1 MTSASLAR
9 PRSGPRLQ
17 DAAALT
23 AVAIA
28 VVVGV
33 ATAAN
38 PRLGLA
44 LLAGACTVPFVLLDL
59 PFGIA
64 LWAGLI
70 AVSHLPVLGVAS
82 TAAGLLAAGCWLG
95 LRSRDRGRLGNGIA
109 WRGGLTVLVLLLAW
123 ISLSLVWA
131 ESTEEAAGE
140 LWRWYLGALIVGVVV
155 TSLRRPRDARLV
167 VGGFVLG
174 VVLSVLVGLINDG
187 LGGAGAAAET
197 LTSTEG
203 RLKGGLGDPNFL
215 AAAIVPAIV
224 LAAALMPT
232 VRSSARWV
240 LLACAG
246 VLVVGLAATE
256 SRGGAVA
263 AAGAFAAAIFVMPRQ
278 RRRVVAAA
286 LGIVLIGALYFA
298 VYPKA
303 FERITSSGDGS
314 GRADL
319 WQVAWRITAE
329 HPAAGVGLHNFTVY
343 SPRYV
348 RRPGALKN
356 VDLIAER
363 PHAVHNTYLELL
375 TETGVI
381 GIGLFLA
388 VIVASLG
395 AAWKAALMFERR
407 GDQALGTL
415 SRGVLVAA
423 AGILVAAVFVSLG
436 SDPVLWLLLALGP
449 AMLAVAARHAMAV
462 DSGHRMVK

>member
-9 PRSGPRLQ
+9 PQRGLRLQ
-17 DAAALT
+17 H
-23 AVAIA
+23 AVATAAVAAA
-28 VVVGV
+28 VVVGS
-33 ATAAN
+33 AMAAN
-38 PRLGLA
+38 PRIGVA
-44 LLAGACTVPFVLLDL
+44 LLVGASTVPFVLLDL
-59 PFGIA
+59 PLGIA
-64 LWAGLI
+64 LWAALI
-70 AVSHLPVLGVAS
+70 ALSDLPVLGVAS
-82 TAAGLLAAGCWLG
+82 TAAGLIAAGCWLG
-95 LRSRDRGRLGNGIA
+95 LQRRDRARLGDGMT
-109 WRGGLTVLVLLLAW
+109 WRGGPTVLVLLLAW

-131 ESTEEAAGE
+131 ENTEKAAGE
-140 LWRWYLGALIVGVVV
+140 LWRWYLGAFVVGVVV
-155 TSLRRPRDARLV
+155 TSLKRPRDARLV

-174 VVLSVLVGLINDG
+174 VVLSVLVGLMNDG
-187 LGGAGAAAET
+187 LGGAGAATET

-232 VRSSARWV
+232 VRASTRWV
-240 LLACAG
+240 LLACVG

-263 AAGAFAAAIFVMPRQ
+263 AAGAFAAALLVMPRQ
-278 RRRVVAAA
+278 RRRVVAAG
-286 LGIVLIGALYFA
+286 LGITLVGALYFA
-298 VYPKA
+298 TYPKG
-303 FERITSSGDGS
+303 FERITSSDGGS

-329 HPAAGVGLHNFTVY
+329 HPAAGIGLHNFTVY

-348 RRPGALKN
+348 RRPGALNN

-375 TETGVI
+375 TETGVV
-381 GIGLFLA
+381 GLGLFLA

-395 AAWKAALMFERR
+395 AAWKAAPIFERR

-415 SRGVLVAA
+415 SRGVFVAA
-423 AGILVAAVFVSLG
+423 VGVLVAAVFVSLG

-449 AMLAVAARHAMAV
+449 ALLAVAARLPHN
-462 DSGHRMVK
+462 G